1 MFFNLPDGTRFTAK
15 TTKKGQHLFG
25 VAYYAEF
32 QATAGEHAGEIVGH
46 FGLASQHLTLTA
58 AERAATAFEADS
70 SMAKQ
75 VSVIEAA

>member
-1 MFFNLPDGTRFTAK
+1 MFFNLPDGTRYNAK
-15 TTKKGQHLFG
+15 STKKGQHLFG

-32 QATAGEHAGEIVGH
+32 RATAGEHAGETVGH
-46 FGLASQHLTLTA
+46 HGLASQHLTLSA
-58 AERAATAFEADS
+58 AERAATAFLADS